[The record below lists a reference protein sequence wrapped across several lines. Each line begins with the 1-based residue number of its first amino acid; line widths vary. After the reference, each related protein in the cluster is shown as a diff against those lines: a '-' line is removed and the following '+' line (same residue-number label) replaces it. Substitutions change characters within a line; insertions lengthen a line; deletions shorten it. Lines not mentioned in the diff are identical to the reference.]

1 MTRDDERM
9 SFGGR
14 GVQVER
20 TVLRPKVG
28 EGLACLKNGQE
39 AGVAKAKRSS
49 GRVAVD
55 EVKRHI

>member
-1 MTRDDERM
+1 MTPDDEII

-39 AGVAKAKRSS
+39 AGVAKAK
-49 GRVAVD
+49 
-55 EVKRHI
+55 